1 MANEAAIVLVSYSI
15 ILIVSEKLSDFGGNL
30 APTSNS
36 IPTQSGIPSIDRRY
50 GIVLNASIS

>member
-30 APTSNS
+30 APISNS
-36 IPTQSGIPSIDRRY
+36 LPTLPSIPFLDRRY
-50 GIVLNASIS
+50 GIVLNTSI